1 MLETGVWSSGLLTQR
16 EKVCRG
22 RWALGKPLLQAS
34 GVQEDVRGTAGVVAG
49 GPAAQGTR
57 TSLPTAPSPV
67 PELSSVSFMVPNV
80 QSGLSHLLFSWLSA
94 AHQPPRKCQLLE
106 GQEQVWTHSSRHLFW
121 E

>member
-1 MLETGVWSSGLLTQR
+1 MLETGVGSSRLLTQR

-80 QSGLSHLLFSWLSA
+80 QSGLFPSPLFLAFCGSSA
-94 AHQPPRKCQLLE
+94 ITEMPA
-106 GQEQVWTHSSRHLFW
+106 S
-121 E
+121 